1 MSYSKKTLIG
11 VGAFVPALIVGCS
24 GGGSGGS
31 DPPPAAPAA
40 VDQPPTIS
48 SVSPQSIDEG
58 AVLGPIEIAVADAE
72 TPAARMLVSA
82 RADDSSLLPG
92 TGIEVVES
100 GGQHVLYLTPAEG
113 QSGKTNVIVEATDG
127 NGARTAM
134 TFAVDVQP
142 LFDGEFSGWMRSVVL
157 GRNEF
162 DTSVGEAN
170 EDGSPLPGPEDIPRI
185 RFSDDSEANPAAY
198 DDLLP
203 AEHELESPEE

>member
-1 MSYSKKTLIG
+1 M
-11 VGAFVPALIVGCS
+11 
-24 GGGSGGS
+24 
-31 DPPPAAPAA
+31 
-40 VDQPPTIS
+40 
-48 SVSPQSIDEG
+48 SPQSVDEG
-58 AVLGPIEIAVADAE
+58 EVLGPIEVGVADAE

-82 RADDSSLLPG
+82 KSENSALLPG

-113 QSGKTNVIVEATDG
+113 QSGTTNVIVEATDG
-127 NGARTAM
+127 NGAKTAM

-142 LFDGEFSGWMRSVVL
+142 LFDGEFSGWMRGVVIA
-157 GRNEF
+157 RDEF

-185 RFSDDSEANPAAY
+185 RFSDDSAENPAAY

-203 AEHELESPEE
+203 GENELESPEE